1 MLLKSLGNVA
11 EGLFII
17 FLKTRNFFDSHM
29 LIIITLSL
37 VRLYFKSTRT
47 PLLSRA
53 FIAEWMDS
61 WSASTDVLSLKLI
74 RFQKSYFI
82 VYNCYFIIIYLLP

>member
-11 EGLFII
+11 KGLFII

-61 WSASTDVLSLKLI
+61 
-74 RFQKSYFI
+74 
-82 VYNCYFIIIYLLP
+82 